1 MAHAAKQLQ
10 KSNIF
15 VKRLSDAETMGGIDE
30 LLITK
35 TGCITKNLLSVAE
48 IYVEDRITSVIS
60 REIMSEHTCR
70 ILNLGIIT
78 NTIACPQFVEEAGKV
93 IKIEHIGNKT
103 ESALLELA
111 YRMGY
116 NYERFRAT
124 SRIKKIY
131 STGHFRKKM
140 ATIYR
145 DTTGKLYLFVKG
157 STAFLLP
164 YCSYYIN
171 KF

>member
-30 LLITK
+30 LLISK

-48 IYVEDRITSVIS
+48 IYVEDRITPVIS
-60 REIMSEHTCR
+60 REIMSDDTCR
-70 ILNLGIIT
+70 ILNLGIIM
-78 NTIACPQFVEEAGKV
+78 NTIACPQFIEEGGKMMKV
-93 IKIEHIGNKT
+93 EHIGNKT

-116 NYERFRAT
+116 NY
-124 SRIKKIY
+124 
-131 STGHFRKKM
+131 
-140 ATIYR
+140 
-145 DTTGKLYLFVKG
+145 
-157 STAFLLP
+157 
-164 YCSYYIN
+164 
-171 KF
+171 